1 MERVNK
7 EVPTVGILSK
17 EGVVLGAERKE
28 LSKLLD
34 TSKQTFNILV
44 PEMGKMTKVDDH
56 VFAAIS
62 GLTEDAN
69 YLIDLAR

>member
-17 EGVVLGAERKE
+17 EGVVLGAEKKE

-34 TSKQTFNILV
+34 ESKPL
-44 PEMGKMTKVDDH
+44 
-56 VFAAIS
+56 
-62 GLTEDAN
+62 
-69 YLIDLAR
+69 LIVSERNGENV

>member
-17 EGVVLGAERKE
+17 EGVVLGAEKKE

-34 TSKQTFNILV
+34 EMK
-44 PEMGKMTKVDDH
+44 EMGKMYKIDDH
-56 VFAAIS
+56 CFCAVS
-62 GLTEDAN
+62 GLVADAN
-69 YLIDLAR
+69 